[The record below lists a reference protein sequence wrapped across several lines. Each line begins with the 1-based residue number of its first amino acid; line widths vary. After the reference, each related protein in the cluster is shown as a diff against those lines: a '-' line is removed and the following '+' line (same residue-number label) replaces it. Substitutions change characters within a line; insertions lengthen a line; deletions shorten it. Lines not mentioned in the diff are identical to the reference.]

1 MSVCFSSAS
10 VQAGGLSSSGGQGL
24 SVLASRRG
32 KGISHIKDGRVDWQN
47 HLNENL
53 AIFIKTLKWS
63 HSWTSI
69 FTSRIYPVETVS
81 VYRKKKKQ
89 KTKQHSMHQDP
100 GPVLMLGYSLT
111 VHILVE
117 SRPRPPPKARG
128 PDTPSSLVPGN
139 EGMGTG
145 PAPGQPKIP
154 TSNAR
159 P

>member
-81 VYRKKKKQ
+81 VYRKKKKTKN
-89 KTKQHSMHQDP
+89 KTAFNAP
-100 GPVLMLGYSLT
+100 G
-111 VHILVE
+111 
-117 SRPRPPPKARG
+117 SRPCSYAGVLPHCTHFGGIKAKATAEGEGARHA
-128 PDTPSSLVPGN
+128 LLPGSW
-139 EGMGTG
+139 
-145 PAPGQPKIP
+145 Q
-154 TSNAR
+154 
-159 P
+159 

>member
-81 VYRKKKKQ
+81 VYRKKKKN
-89 KTKQHSMHQDP
+89 KKQNSIQCTRIQALFLCWGTP
-100 GPVLMLGYSLT
+100 SLYT
-111 VHILVE
+111 FWWNQGQGH
-117 SRPRPPPKARG
+117 RRRRGGQTRPPPWFLAMKAWAR
-128 PDTPSSLVPGN
+128 DLR
-139 EGMGTG
+139 
-145 PAPGQPKIP
+145 PA
-154 TSNAR
+154 S
-159 P
+159 